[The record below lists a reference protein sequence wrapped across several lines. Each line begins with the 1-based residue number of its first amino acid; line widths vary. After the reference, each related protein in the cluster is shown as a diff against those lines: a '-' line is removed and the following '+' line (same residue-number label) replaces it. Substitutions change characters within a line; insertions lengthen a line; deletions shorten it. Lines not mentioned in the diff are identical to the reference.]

1 MVDIPLAPFRR
12 AFDAAR
18 DPLTATNALFVQPGV
33 HVLPIDSGGNAQ
45 VGDAHIAL
53 TEIGDP
59 SAPGTDQALL
69 YVRDNG
75 AGKTQLVIRFP
86 TGAIQVIA
94 TEP

>member
-1 MVDIPLAPFRR
+1 MDAPFRR
-12 AFDAAR
+12 DFDSAR
-18 DPLTATNALFVQPGV
+18 DPLTAANALK
-33 HVLPIDSGGNAQ
+33 VLRVDGANNPQ
-45 VGDAHIAL
+45 VGPAHIFL
-53 TEIGDP
+53 TEISDP
-59 SAPGTDQALL
+59 PAPTTNNARL